1 MSQEHESP
9 EERPETMSAINSLHQ
24 ANAQVIGQI
33 QKLAE
38 VAVQG
43 ERALTDQAVKI
54 AKLAAEQKIE
64 ATKEASNQSSLDT
77 LV

>member
-1 MSQEHESP
+1 
-9 EERPETMSAINSLHQ
+9 MSAINSVHQ

-38 VAVQG
+38 VAAQG

-54 AKLAAEQKIE
+54 AKLAAEQKVE
-64 ATKEASNQSSLDT
+64 ATKEASNQSALDT

>member
-1 MSQEHESP
+1 
-9 EERPETMSAINSLHQ
+9 MSAINSLHQ

-64 ATKEASNQSSLDT
+64 ATEEASNQSSLDI